1 MSEVKELVREQRD
14 LIIKTRRDLH
24 QIPEPAYTEKKTS
37 AYVTDYLKREGL
49 VVGTR
54 IARYGVVALLNT
66 GRPGPTLMFR
76 ADMDA
81 LPISEATGLPFAST
95 HKDAMHAC
103 GHDGHMAMVL
113 GAVAVL
119 NKIKKNLKGNIKF
132 LFQPAEEGPGGA
144 KPMIEAGVMANPK
157 VDYSVGCHLW
167 PDGPEGS
174 IGVKAGPL
182 MAAMDR
188 FDIKIIGRGGHGAMP
203 HLCVDALEVGVQ
215 VINALQRIISRH
227 MNPLHPTVLTI
238 GSFHAGKTFN
248 VIPGEA
254 EMCGTTRTFDR
265 NIWNSWE
272 ERIERVVR
280 GVCESM
286 GADYEL
292 EYSQGY
298 PPTVNDDFMAEVVRR
313 CAEKVVG
320 KDQVFEPQPT
330 MGGEDMSFYLERS
343 KGCFF
348 FLGVGREGCAP
359 LHNAKFDFNE
369 DILLLGTETYCRIA
383 LDLLR

>member
-1 MSEVKELVREQRD
+1 
-14 LIIKTRRDLH
+14 
-24 QIPEPAYTEKKTS
+24 
-37 AYVTDYLKREGL
+37 
-49 VVGTR
+49 
-54 IARYGVVALLNT
+54 
-66 GRPGPTLMFR
+66 
-76 ADMDA
+76 
-81 LPISEATGLPFAST
+81 
-95 HKDAMHAC
+95 
-103 GHDGHMAMVL
+103 
-113 GAVAVL
+113 
-119 NKIKKNLKGNIKF
+119 
-132 LFQPAEEGPGGA
+132 
-144 KPMIEAGVMANPK
+144 
-157 VDYSVGCHLW
+157 
-167 PDGPEGS
+167 
-174 IGVKAGPL
+174 
-182 MAAMDR
+182 
-188 FDIKIIGRGGHGAMP
+188 MP

-280 GVCESM
+280 GVCQSM

-298 PPTVNDDFMAEVVRR
+298 PPTVNDEFMAEVVRR

-348 FLGVGREGCAP
+348 FLGVGREDCAP

-383 LDLLR
+383 LDLLK